1 MDRREWLKLA
11 SVAAVPLAARRAGA
25 QGVPAAPAFPGMTVR
40 MTEPRNLEFP
50 FTELRG
56 FQTPAEQFY
65 VRSHFAVPKVDVAN
79 FKLTVEGEV
88 ENPLTLTLAD
98 LAKFGEVTM
107 PLTLE
112 CAGNGRVSLVPQPRG
127 LQWGLG
133 AVGTADWSG
142 VPLAAVLERAKVKPG
157 AVDVVLVGADTGA
170 IAGDAPSPGVIH
182 YDRGIPLAK
191 AMKPESILATAMNGE
206 PLTASHGAPLRAVVG
221 GWYGM
226 ASVKWLTRVVVT
238 PKRHDG
244 FWQTIDYSV
253 FERRAGVASLVPV
266 TAMQPKASIA
276 RPAVGEVVPV
286 GKPTTVAGAAWAG
299 EDGVARVEVSVDG
312 GATWGD
318 ARFTTEAKALCWRL
332 WEFLWTPAARGPVK
346 LVARATSVGGV
357 TQSAT
362 RDPDRRTYMINHL
375 VPVEVLVK

>member
-25 QGVPAAPAFPGMTVR
+25 QAIPPAPAFPGMTVR
-40 MTEPRNLEFP
+40 MTEPRNLEYP
-50 FTELRG
+50 FAELKD
-56 FQTPAEQFY
+56 FQTPTEQFY
-65 VRSHFAVPKVDVAN
+65 VRSHFALPKIDVAN

-88 ENPLTLTLAD
+88 ENPLTLTLEE
-98 LAKFGEVTM
+98 LSQLGEVTM

-133 AVGTADWSG
+133 AVGTADWTG

-157 AVDVVLVGADTGA
+157 AVDVVLVGADSGA
-170 IAGDAPSPGVIH
+170 IAGDAPSPGVIP

-191 AMKPESILATAMNGE
+191 AIKPESILATKMNGE
-206 PLTASHGAPLRAVVG
+206 SLTASHGAPLRAVLG

-226 ASVKWLTRVVVT
+226 ASVKWLTRIVVT
-238 PKRHDG
+238 AKPHNG

-253 FERRAGVASLVPV
+253 FERRGGMATLTPV
-266 TAMQPKASIA
+266 TRMQPKASIA
-276 RPAVGEVVPV
+276 RPAFGEVVPANR
-286 GKPTTVAGAAWAG
+286 PTTVTGAAWAG
-299 EDGVARVEVSVDG
+299 EDVQRVEVSTDG
-312 GATWGD
+312 GTTWAD
-318 ARFTTEAKALCWRL
+318 ARFTTDAKAFCWRL
-332 WEFLWTPAARGPVK
+332 WEFPWTPTTRGPVK
-346 LVARATSVGGV
+346 LVARATTTGGA
-357 TQSAT
+357 TQPAT
-362 RDPDRRTYMINHL
+362 RDPDRRTYVINHL

>member
-11 SVAAVPLAARRAGA
+11 SVAAVPLAARRATA
-25 QGVPAAPAFPGMTVR
+25 QGVPAAFPGMTVR
-40 MTEPRNLEFP
+40 MTEPRNVEFP
-50 FTELRG
+50 FAELKG
-56 FQTPAEQFY
+56 FRTPTEQFY
-65 VRSHFAVPKVDVAN
+65 VRSHFALPKIDVAN

-88 ENPLTLTLAD
+88 ENPLSLTLGE
-98 LAKFGEVTM
+98 LAKLGEVTM

-133 AVGTADWSG
+133 AVGTAEWAG
-142 VPLAAVLERAKVKPG
+142 VPIAAVLERAKVKPG
-157 AVDVVLVGADTGA
+157 AVDVVLVGADSGA
-170 IAGDAPSPGVIH
+170 IAGDAPSPGVIS

-206 PLTASHGAPLRAVVG
+206 ALTASHGAPLRAVLG

-226 ASVKWLTRVVVT
+226 ASVKWLTRIIVT
-238 PKRHDG
+238 PRPHHG

-253 FERRAGVASLVPV
+253 FERRAGLATLVPV
-266 TAMQPKASIA
+266 TRGQPKASIA
-276 RPAVGEVVPV
+276 RPAFGEVVPA
-286 GKPTTVAGAAWAG
+286 GRPTVVTGAAWAG
-299 EDGVARVEVSVDG
+299 EEAVERVEVSVDG
-312 GATWGD
+312 GTTWAA
-318 ARFTTEAKALCWRL
+318 ARFTTDAKSMCWRL
-332 WEFLWTPAARGPVK
+332 WEFPWTPATRGPVK
-346 LVARATSVGGV
+346 LVARATAAGGV
-357 TQSAT
+357 TQPAS

>member
-11 SVAAVPLAARRAGA
+11 SVAAVPLVARRAAA

-40 MTEPRNLEFP
+40 MTEPRNVEFP
-50 FTELRG
+50 FAELKG
-56 FQTPAEQFY
+56 FQTPTEQFY
-65 VRSHFAVPKVDVAN
+65 VRSHFAVPKLDAGT

-88 ENPLTLTLAD
+88 ENPLTLTLED
-98 LAKFGEVTM
+98 LAKFGEVSM

-133 AVGTADWSG
+133 AVGTADWAG

-157 AVDVVLVGADTGA
+157 AVNVVLVGADQGA
-170 IAGDAPSPGVIH
+170 IAGDAPSPGVIP

-191 AMKPESILATAMNGE
+191 ALKPESILATKMNGE
-206 PLTASHGAPLRAVVG
+206 SLTAAHGAPLRAVVG

-226 ASVKWLTRVVVT
+226 ASVKWLSRIVVT

-253 FERRAGVASLVPV
+253 FERRAGLATLTPV
-266 TAMQPKASIA
+266 TRGQPKASIA
-276 RPAVGEVVPV
+276 RPAFGDVVAV
-286 GKPTTVAGAAWAG
+286 NKPTTITGAAWAG
-299 EDGVARVEVSVDG
+299 EETLARVEVSVDG
-312 GATWGD
+312 GATWAD
-318 ARFTTEAKALCWRL
+318 ARFTTEAKPFCWQL
-332 WEFLWTPAARGPVK
+332 WELPWTPGTRGPVK
-346 LVARATSVGGV
+346 LVARATTAGGA

>member
-1 MDRREWLKLA
+1 MDRREWMKLA
-11 SVAAVPLAARRAGA
+11 SVAAVPLAARRTSA
-25 QGVPAAPAFPGMTVR
+25 QVVPATTPFPGMTVR
-40 MTEPRNLEFP
+40 MTEPRNVEFP
-50 FTELRG
+50 FAELKG
-56 FQTPAEQFY
+56 FRTPTEQFY
-65 VRSHFAVPKVDVAN
+65 VRSHFAVPKLDAAT

-88 ENPLTLTLAD
+88 ENPLTLTLGD

-133 AVGTADWSG
+133 AVGTADWTG

-157 AVDVVLVGADTGA
+157 AVDVVLVGADSGA
-170 IAGDAPSPGVIH
+170 VAGDIPSPGVIP

-191 AMKPESILATAMNGE
+191 ALKPESILATKMNGE
-206 PLTASHGAPLRAVVG
+206 GLTAAHGAPLRAVVG

-226 ASVKWLTRVVVT
+226 ASVKWLSRIIVT

-244 FWQTIDYSV
+244 YWQTLDYAV
-253 FERRAGVASLVPV
+253 FERRAGLPTLAPI

-276 RPAVGEVVPV
+276 RPAFGEVLALNE
-286 GKPTTVAGAAWAG
+286 PTTITGAAWAG
-299 EDGVARVEVSVDG
+299 VDGVARVEVSVDG
-312 GATWGD
+312 GATWAD
-318 ARFTTEAKALCWRL
+318 ARFTTDAKSMCWRL
-332 WEFLWTPAARGPVK
+332 WELPWTPGPRGPVK
-346 LVARATSVGGV
+346 LVARATTAGGL
-357 TQSAT
+357 TQPAA